1 MGARGFVD
9 RNRNTEYVSAKIF
22 GDERIKKV
30 KTYCKKNNINVRVFL
45 EKLVDDFFMQE
56 QNALMALSKEE
67 LVNMLLM
74 KEGN

>member
-1 MGARGFVD
+1 MGTRGFVD

-30 KTYCKKNNINVRVFL
+30 KTYCNKNNINTRVFL